1 MVTSLAANPARRS
14 AGVMFIFLA
23 ISWLG
28 EYIHNLFELPN
39 LTALSPENSL
49 PALVSLVLLAFWWL
63 TGSNRVVTVLILAWG
78 TLHLLGGAVL
88 SVIPF
93 PFLPFYPEQTISHY
107 AAHVGYGL
115 AQLPLI
121 LLAIRQ
127 LRPRRAGQ

>member
-1 MVTSLAANPARRS
+1 ML
-14 AGVMFIFLA
+14 IFLT

-39 LTALSPENSL
+39 LTVISPENCL
-49 PALVSLVLLAFWWL
+49 PAIVSLALFAAWWL
-63 TGSNRVVTVLILAWG
+63 TSFNRVVTLLNLAWG
-78 TLHLLGGAVL
+78 SLHLIGGAVL

-93 PFLPFYPEQTISHY
+93 PFLPFYPEQTLNHY

-121 LLAIRQ
+121 IGAIRE
-127 LRPRRAGQ
+127 LRTR